1 MNSDLCVYISENHYF
16 SRWPDVRALLHT
28 GIGSTATH
36 LPRLVFVPS
45 HLILE
50 MAQLFIVGYQ
60 ESANHQNPVDLLLH
74 GFGANA
80 MRQYGKHLQ
89 MFTSRFNVYVPDLLF
104 FGESYTSR
112 PERTGS
118 FQAQCV
124 MRLMEAHGVHR
135 MNLVGISY
143 GRFVGYSMAAQFQ
156 EKIER
161 VVLCCA
167 VLGLAWKKRIRT
179 MVCLWFRI

>member
-1 MNSDLCVYISENHYF
+1 
-16 SRWPDVRALLHT
+16 
-28 GIGSTATH
+28 
-36 LPRLVFVPS
+36 
-45 HLILE
+45 
-50 MAQLFIVGYQ
+50 
-60 ESANHQNPVDLLLH
+60 
-74 GFGANA
+74 

-112 PERTGS
+112 PERTES

>member
-16 SRWPDVRALLHT
+16 SRWPDVWALLHT

-80 MRQYGKHLQ
+80 MRQYGRHISRCSHRVSMSMFRTFFSSVSRAHLGLKE
-89 MFTSRFNVYVPDLLF
+89 PDL
-104 FGESYTSR
+104 SR
-112 PERTGS
+112 LN
-118 FQAQCV
+118 A
-124 MRLMEAHGVHR
+124 
-135 MNLVGISY
+135 
-143 GRFVGYSMAAQFQ
+143 
-156 EKIER
+156 
-161 VVLCCA
+161 
-167 VLGLAWKKRIRT
+167 
-179 MVCLWFRI
+179 LWG